1 MEPIPTKSR
10 ARICLP
16 RTLFYDPLNDSLG
29 LLLFGLVFPFLEQHF
44 LVSVSI
50 FFVTKISLF
59 HLQNTYL
66 NSEEFCLF
74 EYYEDGQDISCR
86 SMMFGASRLLWEANF
101 FCCHFCR
108 DRKEDSERLE
118 LLLVRSS
125 FMFFSTSPRK
135 SLCLFAQ
142 EFQRIMTVLPL
153 LLVFVMLLLSG
164 RRLSFVIEARR
175 MAMACT

>member
-10 ARICLP
+10 ARIRLP
-16 RTLFYDPLNDSLG
+16 KTLIYDPLNDSPG

-44 LVSVSI
+44 LVRVFI
-50 FFVTKISLF
+50 FFVIKFLI

-66 NSEEFCLF
+66 KSEEFCLF

-86 SMMFGASRLLWEANF
+86 SMIGASRLLCEANF
-101 FCCHFCR
+101 VCCHFCR

-125 FMFFSTSPRK
+125 FMFFFLPTQGRAYVCFPRN
-135 SLCLFAQ
+135 SRA
-142 EFQRIMTVLPL
+142 
-153 LLVFVMLLLSG
+153 
-164 RRLSFVIEARR
+164 
-175 MAMACT
+175 